1 MFPKVAPLIKEGAKF
16 SDLVEAARQSGQFLV
31 TPEQEEKF
39 TEWRLD
45 KRDTGEP
52 FEIQMDTG
60 RWITV
65 RDRLLPDGM
74 RVNTRVD
81 ITDARAAESALRESE
96 ARLADAQRIASLGN
110 FERELASGDVIWS
123 DNQYAIFGVD
133 PATFEHKH
141 NSVLSFVLPEDQ
153 PEFLDANARAIE
165 QGEPWD
171 LYFRIR
177 RADGAIRT
185 VHSAGEAV
193 FEEGVAVR
201 LRGVMQDVTE
211 SRQAEE
217 DLRHSVERFD
227 LVTRATR
234 DGVFDWNIESGT
246 CWFSAN
252 SRAMFGYDRA
262 GHEGSIEEWRVR
274 IHPSDRSMVSR
285 AMESQFGGGEP
296 FNVEYRFLRADGV
309 WRWFQSFGIVQT
321 DNTGQ
326 PVRMVGSNR
335 DVSERRQADER
346 FRVLFERSTD
356 PHLLVDQNGIIDC
369 NRATLEMLMCSDQ
382 ESLVG
387 LHPAELSP
395 DQQPDGRV
403 SSEKAKEMDAL
414 ARARG
419 FHRYEWTHRRFDG
432 EEFLVETTMSPVA
445 LDSGPALL
453 VVWHDISVRKRAEE
467 ALRDAKDAAEH
478 ANKAKSDFLASMS
491 HEIRTPL
498 NGVIGMLG
506 LMMRGELDSKQRDQ
520 AEVARQSAESL
531 LSLINDILDVS
542 KLEAGRVDVEH
553 IDFGLLDVVSG
564 VAELLGPKA
573 KEGGNVI
580 DVTYAPDVPADIGS
594 DPTKIRQVLF
604 NLVGNAIKFTHEGS
618 VSVNVM
624 CIERSDVGATIRFEI
639 SDTGIG
645 ITPDVRETLFEKF
658 SQADASIS
666 RRYGGTGLG
675 LSICRMLLEALGGR
689 IGVDSEV
696 GVGSTFWFEVPV
708 SVSSVVDVAIRDAGN
723 EPDNPVDATSLANYK
738 ILLAEDNLIN
748 QQIAVTLLVDAG
760 AEVDTALNG
769 YEAVEMAP
777 LKSYDIVLMDIR
789 MPELDGVEA
798 AKRIRA
804 LGGRCAEVP
813 IVAMTANA
821 MRGDCDTYLAVG
833 MNDYI
838 SKPLAFGKLFRT
850 LLKWAPSAGH
860 MEAGAA
866 LSVEDTSADDAD
878 AAMVANTVV
887 GELANAGDMKLVEAP
902 DIDETVIGG
911 LETALGPEKV
921 KYLVGLQIKTAR
933 ELMMTLRTSIE
944 ASEDEQVIG
953 AAHDLKSTFGQFG
966 ALGASAAAAEIEEG
980 FRSGDFDR
988 SGDGIA
994 RCLSLSER
1002 AVGALAARYSLSDA
1016 A

>member
-1 MFPKVAPLIKEGAKF
+1 
-16 SDLVEAARQSGQFLV
+16 
-31 TPEQEEKF
+31 
-39 TEWRLD
+39 
-45 KRDTGEP
+45 
-52 FEIQMDTG
+52 MD
-60 RWITV
+60 
-65 RDRLLPDGM
+65 
-74 RVNTRVD
+74 
-81 ITDARAAESALRESE
+81 SE
-96 ARLADAQRIASLGN
+96 
-110 FERELASGDVIWS
+110 
-123 DNQYAIFGVD
+123 
-133 PATFEHKH
+133 TFDHKH
-141 NSVLSFVLPEDQ
+141 QSVLSLVIPEDQ
-153 PEFLDANARAIE
+153 PAFLEANSRAME

-171 LYFRIR
+171 LHYRIQ
-177 RADGAIRT
+177 RADGTIRT
-185 VHSAGEAV
+185 IRSLGEAV
-193 FEEGVAVR
+193 FEHGVAAH
-201 LRGVMQDVTE
+201 LRGVTQDVTE

-217 DLRHSVERFD
+217 DLQQSVERFD

-234 DGVFDWNIESGT
+234 DGVFDWNIEAGT

-252 SRAMFGYDRA
+252 SRAIFGYDQI

-274 IHPSDRSMVSR
+274 IHPSDRSMVSQ
-285 AMESQFGGGEP
+285 AMESQFASDEP
-296 FNVEYRFLRADGV
+296 YNVEYRFLRADGV
-309 WRWFQSFGIVQT
+309 WRWFQSFGILQR
-321 DNTGQ
+321 DDDGK

-356 PHLLVDQNGIIDC
+356 PHLLVDQRGIIDC
-369 NRATLEMLMCSDQ
+369 NRATLEMLGCPDQ

-387 LHPAELSP
+387 QHPAELSP
-395 DQQPDGRV
+395 EQQPDGRV

-419 FHRYEWTHRRFDG
+419 FHRYEWTHQRFDG

-478 ANKAKSDFLASMS
+478 SNKAKSDFLASMS

-506 LMMRGELDSKQRDQ
+506 LMMRGKLDNTQRDQ

-542 KLEAGRVDVEH
+542 KLEAGRVDVER
-553 IDFGLLDVVSG
+553 IDFDLLDVVSG
-564 VAELLGPKA
+564 VAELLGPRA

-580 DVTYAPDVPADIGS
+580 DVTYAPDVPVDIGS

-624 CIERSDVGATIRFEI
+624 CIDRSDAGATMRFEVT
-639 SDTGIG
+639 DTGIG
-645 ITPDVRETLFEKF
+645 IDPAVRDTLFEKF
-658 SQADASIS
+658 AQADASIS

-689 IGVDSEV
+689 IGVDSEL
-696 GVGSTFWFEVPV
+696 GVGSTFWFELPV
-708 SVSSVVDVAIRDAGN
+708 SVSSVIDVAIRDAGD
-723 EPDNPVDATSLANYK
+723 EPDHAVDAGSLANYK

-760 AEVDTALNG
+760 ADVDTALNG
-769 YEAVEMAP
+769 IEVVEMAP
-777 LKSYDIVLMDIR
+777 LEPYDVVLMDIR
-789 MPELDGVEA
+789 MPELDGLEA
-798 AKRIRA
+798 TKRIRA
-804 LGGRCAEVP
+804 LGGSCAEIP
-813 IVAMTANA
+813 IIAMTANA
-821 MRGDCDTYLAVG
+821 MRGDRDAYIAAG
-833 MNDYI
+833 MNDYV

-860 MEAGAA
+860 VEAGAA
-866 LSVEDTSADDAD
+866 SLAAESAADDVDDAGGD
-878 AAMVANTVV
+878 AAMALNTVV
-887 GELANAGDMKLVEAP
+887 EVLANAGNNKPADAP
-902 DIDETVIGG
+902 DIDETVIAG
-911 LETALGPEKV
+911 LETALGPQKV
-921 KYLVGLQIKTAR
+921 KDLVGLQIKTAR
-933 ELMMTLRTSIE
+933 ELLTILRTGVES
-944 ASEDEQVIG
+944 SDDEQVIG

-966 ALGASAAAAEIEEG
+966 ALDASAAAAVIEEG

-994 RCLSLSER
+994 KCLSLSER